1 MTSTERM
8 LYDDEPAGTPGAP
21 KRSTPPEPK
30 VEDFDAAAFIA
41 GIRPYREAT
50 LIHSHGDIVARAP
63 RPGTDRPHGRHRPTL
78 NAAIDEFEALK
89 GVPRRRV
96 WWEVEARSVDWV
108 ISARATSARKH
119 GITVPIWR
127 TLTGLDYAER
137 MTILFDQIAGQV
149 VTPSG
154 VTADMLRQLD
164 SVAPARRASWS
175 WRQPSSTT
183 AARRRPTSSA
193 WIFVAA
199 LRQPSG
205 APLLRALKVA
215 DRKGVSVA
223 RFLSLPVPE
232 WGSTVRDLEL
242 AYQAI
247 IDTRCPKCG
256 NPLRRVHR
264 RGHPRPVAADGHDVL
279 RHAGAGRLHQ

>member
-21 KRSTPPEPK
+21 AQAIDTTPEPK

-50 LIHSHGDIVARAP
+50 LIHSHGDLVARA
-63 RPGTDRPHGRHRPTL
+63 RELGTRITRMDDTDPTL
-78 NAAIDEFEALK
+78 NAAIDEFEALQREFRD
-89 GVPRRRV
+89 GGV

-119 GITVPIWR
+119 GITVPNMED
-127 TLTGLDYAER
+127 LDEGLDYAER

-164 SVAPARRASWS
+164 SVAPGEARKLVVATAFVNNRSAQEADVFGVDFSSRRSGNRRARR
-175 WRQPSSTT
+175 
-183 AARRRPTSSA
+183 SSA
-193 WIFVAA
+193 
-199 LRQPSG
+199 RS
-205 APLLRALKVA
+205 K
-215 DRKGVSVA
+215 
-223 RFLSLPVPE
+223 
-232 WGSTVRDLEL
+232 
-242 AYQAI
+242 
-247 IDTRCPKCG
+247 
-256 NPLRRVHR
+256 
-264 RGHPRPVAADGHDVL
+264 
-279 RHAGAGRLHQ
+279 